1 MTLPDEQ
8 EFRELMML
16 ELEGSLDRPSALRLV
31 DLCERHPEL
40 ARKFGGQMETDRLL
54 EIALRESAAISFSDV
69 VMQRIANT
77 QEGGPPFVSAV
88 MEQVARFPNRRR
100 RWTIATVGM
109 AAAVALWFGLPLT
122 GLFPVAELHRDD
134 TAKWQSP
141 PPSESL
147 HRGNRLQLESG
158 LAEIHFGN
166 GAQVILEG
174 PADLEIRGKSA
185 GFLHRGRVSVRVP
198 ESAVGFTLDSPGG
211 RVIDLGTA
219 FGVHVGESG
228 ETQTE
233 VFEGKV
239 KVRASG
245 DGQQMVLTENEK
257 FSTTRSG
264 WQKTLGIN
272 ANAFVTNL
280 PPQSASRI
288 SHIHWPLDENT
299 GTTTAPIGDLLAPD
313 SQPALL
319 RNFNPLNQAP
329 PQWVEGAY
337 GSALSF
343 NGQGQTL
350 ETFYPG
356 PVGDSAR
363 TVAFWL
369 RLPKDFDPEQGYGI
383 ISWGDLAEEGNAWQ
397 ISINPYK
404 HEGPVGMLRVGIFP
418 SLVTGSTDLRDGR
431 WHHCAV
437 VLYKDERDDNRI
449 PILLYVD
456 GRMESTNVKGI
467 FGSIHTSDRESSRP
481 VWVAKSLRHD
491 DLSRSRGTGYFRGDL
506 DEIYIF
512 DGALNQR
519 QIENLMLSNAPPA
532 GPTY

>member
-1 MTLPDEQ
+1 MMTPEEQ
-8 EFRELMML
+8 KFRDLMILALENRLDHPGVRHLVEL
-16 ELEGSLDRPSALRLV
+16 
-31 DLCERHPEL
+31 CHRHPDL
-40 ARKFGGQMETDRLL
+40 ARKFGGQMEMDRLL
-54 EIALRESAAISFSDV
+54 EIALSEEAGIPFNRV
-69 VMQRIANT
+69 VMQRISNSE
-77 QEGGPPFVSAV
+77 EGVQPFVSSV
-88 MEQVARFPNRRR
+88 MGKVGKISTRRR
-100 RWTIATVGM
+100 KWKIAAMGM
-109 AAAVALWFGLPLT
+109 AAAVALWLGLPLT
-122 GLFPVAELHRDD
+122 GIFPVAELHRDD
-134 TAKWQSP
+134 TAKWQSAP
-141 PPSESL
+141 ASESL
-147 HRGNRLQLESG
+147 RRGNRLRLESG

-166 GAQVILEG
+166 GTQLILEG
-174 PADLEIRGKSA
+174 PADLEIQGKSS

-198 ESAVGFTLDSPGG
+198 ERSTGFTLDSPGG
-211 RVIDLGTA
+211 RVVDLGTA
-219 FGVHVGESG
+219 FGTHVGESG
-228 ETQTE
+228 ETETE

-257 FSTTRSG
+257 FTTTRSG
-264 WQKTLGIN
+264 WQKTHGIN

-280 PPQSASRI
+280 PPQSASSI
-288 SHIHWPLDENT
+288 SHIHWPLDENK
-299 GTTTAPIGDLLAPD
+299 GIATAPAGELIGQDPR
-313 SQPALL
+313 PALL
-319 RNFNPLNQAP
+319 RNFNPADPTP
-329 PQWVEGAY
+329 PLWVDGTY

-343 NGQGQTL
+343 NGQGQAL

-369 RLPKDFDPEQGYGI
+369 RLPKDFDPDQGYGI

-397 ISINPYK
+397 ISINPYA

-418 SLVTGSTDLRDGR
+418 SLVTGSTDLRDGL

-437 VLYKDERDDNRI
+437 VLYKDERDESRI

-456 GRMESTNVKGI
+456 GRMEATKAKGI
-467 FGSIHTSDRESSRP
+467 FGRIHTSDRESSRP

-519 QIENLMLSNAPPA
+519 QIENLMQSNTPPA
-532 GPTY
+532 APAY